1 MLIMCFQLA
10 AQNQRVTGT
19 VTDAASGEPVMGA
32 TVVVKGTQNAAV
44 TGMEGEYTLNNVPA
58 NSVLVFEY
66 LGYAK
71 QEVTITAGM
80 TVANVK
86 LSEDNEQIEQV
97 VVIGYGSARSVG
109 SVTGSVSV
117 VDANILNDKPV
128 MNLPRVRPSVS
139 TVRAPS
145 VQVPNL
151 FTSSTVCPHRP
162 TSSSPSTRTIS
173 RTW

>member
-1 MLIMCFQLA
+1 MRKIVLSVFTMLIMCFQLA

-97 VVIGYGSARSVG
+97 VVIGYGSATFITGLSLRMFASTTETEP
-109 SVTGSVSV
+109 VTE
-117 VDANILNDKPV
+117 P
-128 MNLPRVRPSVS
+128 
-139 TVRAPS
+139 TERAEP
-145 VQVPNL
+145 
-151 FTSSTVCPHRP
+151 
-162 TSSSPSTRTIS
+162 
-173 RTW
+173 

>member
-32 TVVVKGTQNAAV
+32 TGVVKGTQNAAV

-86 LSEDNEQIEQV
+86 LTEDNEQIEQV

-117 VDANILNDKPV
+117 VDANILNDKHV
-128 MNLPRVRPSVS
+128 MNVADALSG
-139 TVRAPS
+139 
-145 VQVPNL
+145 
-151 FTSSTVCPHRP
+151 
-162 TSSSPSTRTIS
+162 
-173 RTW
+173 